1 MMQSRANLNIAT
13 AFQMGVAFRLGV
25 EYALRPEIASLIKT
39 KLVQARL
46 ITNDAEFKE
55 NQHPR
60 DKDGKFK
67 SGGGDVNKSIDRE
80 RDKYASI
87 ASPEYVAYIDN
98 KYPAPVITE
107 KLKATQTRYQ
117 ERLNSSIAEQT
128 PKAQTLIRQIKINP
142 NGVTVFPAL
151 PHSVAKQLGL
161 KNSKKIIMS
170 LEVQKRIYF
179 RHPDVSPENLRCGLG
194 LSLYG
199 AGSRTYDNKQR
210 ETYLHFTYKVT
221 HSTINDTVLEIKEKA
236 DAYELVHFMKISRRK

>member
-1 MMQSRANLNIAT
+1 MKAISTAT
-13 AFQMGVAFRLGV
+13 AFQMGVAFRLGY
-25 EYALRPEIASLIKT
+25 EYALHPELASLIK
-39 KLVQARL
+39 LRAIQARL

-55 NQHPR
+55 NEHPR
-60 DKDGKFK
+60 DKDGRFK
-67 SGGGDVNKSIDRE
+67 SGDGDVNKSI
-80 RDKYASI
+80 DKYASI
-87 ASPEYVAYIDN
+87 ASPEYVAYINN

-107 KLKATQTRYQ
+107 KLKATQARYQ

-142 NGVTVFPAL
+142 NGVTIFPAL

-199 AGSRTYDNKQR
+199 AGSRACDNKQR
-210 ETYLHFTYKVT
+210 ETYLHFTYEVT